1 MTYVRIARR
10 LAGAAAASI
19 ALCAV
24 AQAQTT
30 DPVIFSFATVGDTR
44 TDPTG
49 FDPTTTVNPTATV
62 ACQTSGCAISS
73 PGSLLA
79 QDARFLQNT
88 KAWQRII
95 RTEQARKPK
104 LFFVNG
110 DLIMGYGRATYPT
123 ATGAITSL
131 ATLKNSDVYKANMQY
146 AYWRGMVTPLLETG
160 TMVLPVA
167 GNHETQCSSAV
178 TVNGAYNASTN
189 PTGCYKPASGT
200 GKTAYAE
207 NEALWRDNMGDL
219 IGDGQNQF
227 VKITGYTPTGWN
239 GLTAATAPG
248 AADTCPIPAVDP
260 GTGAYGSCGAATPV
274 GSDQSKLS
282 YSFNIALANGK
293 KLHFAVINT
302 DPTGNDTHAPV
313 TWLTADFAAAKAAG
327 ATNFFVFGHK
337 PAYTYDY
344 ATANGISPA
353 VTGAGLDAVTTA
365 PTTAAFWKLIG
376 DYNASYFCGH
386 EHISHVQTYPVTG
399 SDGTTKNPV
408 QVLVG
413 AGGSPWDYKPTTVTA
428 PTSYQEPTLA
438 ATGQSQYD
446 RYYGWA
452 DVQVHQSGSVT
463 LSMSY
468 FSDAFGPTITLNPL
482 AGNLQ

>member
-1 MTYVRIARR
+1 MTHARLARR

-24 AQAQTT
+24 AEAQTT

-44 TDPTG
+44 QDPTG
-49 FDPTTTVNPTATV
+49 FDPTQTVNPDPTI
-62 ACQTSGCAISS
+62 ACQTTGCSITAS
-73 PGSLLA
+73 GSLLA
-79 QDARFLQNT
+79 QDLRFLQNT

-110 DLIMGYGRATYPT
+110 DLIMGYGRATWPT

-131 ATLKNSDVYKANMQY
+131 ATLKSSDVYKANLQY
-146 AYWRGMVTPLLETG
+146 AYWRGMITPLLETG

-178 TVNGAYNASTN
+178 TVNGVYNASTN

-207 NEALWRDNMGDL
+207 NETLWRDNMSDL
-219 IGDGQNQF
+219 IGNGQNQF
-227 VKITGYTPTGWN
+227 QKITTYTPFGWN
-239 GLTAATAPG
+239 GLTAATAPQ
-248 AADTCPIPAVDP
+248 ANDTCPASDP
-260 GTGAYGSCGAATPV
+260 GTGAYGSCGASPAV

-282 YSFNIALANGK
+282 YSFNIKLSNNK
-293 KLHFAVINT
+293 ILHFAVINT

-313 TWLTADFAAAKAAG
+313 NWLTADFAAAKTAG

-337 PAYTYDY
+337 PAFTYDY
-344 ATANGISPA
+344 ITANGASGTA

-365 PTTAAFWKLIG
+365 PTRADFWKLMG
-376 DYNASYFCGH
+376 DYNATYFCGH
-386 EHISHVQTYPVTG
+386 EHITHVEAYPVTG
-399 SDGTTKNPV
+399 SDGTTKKPV

-413 AGGSPWDYKPTTVTA
+413 AGGSPFDYKA
-428 PTSYQEPTLA
+428 PGSSGVYQEPTLA
-438 ATGQSQYD
+438 ASGQSQYD

-452 DVQVHQSGSVT
+452 DVQVHQSGAVT

-468 FSDAFGPTITLNPL
+468 FSDAFGPTVTLNPL

>member
-1 MTYVRIARR
+1 MTYARLARR

-19 ALCAV
+19 ALVAV
-24 AQAQTT
+24 AEAQTT

-44 TDPTG
+44 QDPTG
-49 FDPTTTVNPTATV
+49 YDPTQTVNPDAVV
-62 ACQTSGCAISS
+62 ACQTTGCAITSN
-73 PGSLLA
+73 GSLLA
-79 QDARFLQNT
+79 QDLRFLQNT

-110 DLIMGYGRATYPT
+110 DLIMGYGRATWPT

-131 ATLKNSDVYKANMQY
+131 ATLKSSDVYKANLQY
-146 AYWRGMVTPLLETG
+146 AYWRGMITPLLETG

-178 TVNGAYNASTN
+178 TVNGVYNASTN
-189 PTGCYKPASGT
+189 PTGCYKPSSGT

-207 NEALWRDNMGDL
+207 NETLWRDNMSDL
-219 IGDGQNQF
+219 IGNGQNQF
-227 VKITGYTPTGWN
+227 QKITGYTPSAWN
-239 GLTAATAPG
+239 GLTTSTAPQ
-248 AADTCPIPAVDP
+248 ANDTCPASDP
-260 GTGAYGSCGAATPV
+260 GTGAYGNCGASPAV

-282 YSFNIALANGK
+282 YSFNITLSNGK
-293 KLHFAVINT
+293 ILHFAVINT
-302 DPTGNDTHAPV
+302 DPSGNDSHAPV
-313 TWLTADFAAAKAAG
+313 NWLTADFAAAKTAG

-337 PAYTYDY
+337 PAITYDY
-344 ATANGISPA
+344 ITSNGASGSP
-353 VTGAGLDAVTTA
+353 VTGAGLDAVSTP
-365 PTTAAFWKLIG
+365 PTVASFWKLMG
-376 DYNASYFCGH
+376 DYNATYFCGH
-386 EHISHVQTYPVTG
+386 EHITHVEAYPVTG
-399 SDGTTKNPV
+399 SDGTTKRPV

-413 AGGSPWDYKPTTVTA
+413 AGGSPFDYKPTTIA
-428 PTSYQEPTLA
+428 SPTSYAEPTLK

-446 RYYGWA
+446 RFYGWA
-452 DVQVHQSGSVT
+452 DVQVHQSGAVT

-468 FSDAFGPTITLNPL
+468 FSDAFGPTVTLNPL

>member
-1 MTYVRIARR
+1 MTYARFARR
-10 LAGAAAASI
+10 LAGAAAVSI
-19 ALCAV
+19 AFSAV

-62 ACQTSGCAISS
+62 ACETSGCAISS
-73 PGSLLA
+73 TGSLLA

-95 RTEQARKPK
+95 RTEQSRKPK

-123 ATGAITSL
+123 GTSGVINSL
-131 ATLKNSDVYKANMQY
+131 ATLKNSDVYKANLQY
-146 AYWRGMVTPLLETG
+146 AYWRGMITPLLETG

-167 GNHETQCSSAV
+167 GNHETQCSSGV
-178 TVNGAYNASTN
+178 TVNGAYNATTN
-189 PTGCYKPASGT
+189 PTGCYKPSSGT

-207 NEALWRDNMGDL
+207 NETLWRDNMGDL
-219 IGDGQNQF
+219 IGNGQNQF
-227 VKITGYTPTGWN
+227 QKITGFTPANWN

-248 AADTCPIPAVDP
+248 ASDTCPASDPA
-260 GTGAYGSCGAATPV
+260 TGAYGSCGAATPV

-282 YSFNIALANGK
+282 YSFDIALANGK

-302 DPTGNDTHAPV
+302 DPTGNDSHAPV
-313 TWLTADFAAAKAAG
+313 NWLKTDFASAKTNG

-337 PAYTYDY
+337 PAFTYDY
-344 ATANGISPA
+344 NTANNNGLAA
-353 VTGAGLDAVTTA
+353 VTGAGLDGVTTP
-365 PTTAAFWKLIG
+365 PTVADFWKLIG
-376 DYNASYFCGH
+376 DYNATYFCGH
-386 EHISHVQTYPVTG
+386 EHISHVQTYSVTG
-399 SDGTTKNPV
+399 TDGTTKTPV

-413 AGGSPWDYKPTTVTA
+413 AGGSPWDYKPTAVTA
-428 PTSYQEPTLA
+428 PTAYQEPTLA

-452 DVQVHQSGSVT
+452 DVQVHQSGAVT

-468 FSDAFGPTITLNPL
+468 FSDAFGPTITLSPL